1 MTLDLLKCLI
11 LHCENSNGIVCFC
24 RLKINLKFAFLVNIY
39 STLISQ
45 ILKFS
50 AVKQTY
56 RGANIALF
64 RQLLKNFDQRNF
76 MHILVVA

>member
-11 LHCENSNGIVCFC
+11 LHCENCCFC

-50 AVKQTY
+50 AVKPTY

-64 RQLLKNFDQRNF
+64 RQLLKNLIKE
-76 MHILVVA
+76 ILCTF

>member
-39 STLISQ
+39 IVL
-45 ILKFS
+45 
-50 AVKQTY
+50 
-56 RGANIALF
+56 
-64 RQLLKNFDQRNF
+64 
-76 MHILVVA
+76 